1 MKKVNHIRID
11 LTCAIAQRYESKTL
25 DQLVD
30 KYKCIA
36 AT

>member
-1 MKKVNHIRID
+1 MKKVNHTRID
-11 LTCAIAQRYESKTL
+11 LTCAFAQRYESKTF
-25 DQLVD
+25 DQLAD